1 MYYQIFKVTFSFIK
15 EMSNKYK
22 IKEYIM
28 MNFYINVYPSPTVN
42 WEQLRFHQLSPT
54 PPHSDY
60 FEATHV
66 LYHFFHK
73 HFDTDL

>member
-42 WEQLRFHQLSPT
+42 
-54 PPHSDY
+54 
-60 FEATHV
+60 
-66 LYHFFHK
+66 
-73 HFDTDL
+73 